1 LPFTCVKGKA
11 DSILQRQKLDDAS
24 KQLDA
29 LIRRGLVGTFHKQMF
44 LRRVEAISKNGA
56 GKTLKVPAPLSRTF
70 SGDRFS

>member
-1 LPFTCVKGKA
+1 LPLTFVNGKA

-44 LRRVEAISKNGA
+44 LRRV
-56 GKTLKVPAPLSRTF
+56 
-70 SGDRFS
+70 GDF